1 MTLTVFPDVEQG
13 SPEWFDQRR
22 GLVTASVVGQLIS
35 MRKLSAIDYACP
47 VCAAPALDPCRSK
60 RSEAAIKTLHPER
73 AEFARGQSSST
84 VIEPASN
91 DVSRGLTTLLAAERI
106 TGWTEP
112 TFTNDDMWR
121 GREDEPRAR
130 DKYSQCYAP
139 VTTTGFMVDDRWG
152 FKIGFSPDGLVGDD
166 GLLEIKSRR
175 PKGQVSTLL
184 AGAPPIENM
193 AQLQCGLLVSGRKW
207 LDYISYAGGMHMFV
221 KRVYPD
227 QRWFDAIVR
236 AVRAFEDNC
245 AEIVRLYDEAVVG
258 LHMTERVVEDLGLV
272 I

>member
-47 VCAAPALDPCRSK
+47 ACAAPALDPCRSK
-60 RSEAAIKTLHPER
+60 RSDTAIKTLHPER
-73 AEFARGQSSST
+73 AEFARGQNSST

-91 DVSRGLTTLLAAERI
+91 DVSRGLTLRLAAERI
-106 TGWTEP
+106 NGWTEP
-112 TFTNDDMWR
+112 TFTNDDMCR
-121 GREDEPRAR
+121 GIECEPIAR
-130 DKYSQCYAP
+130 DLYSQKYAP
-139 VTTTGFMVDDRWG
+139 VTQVGFMVLERDGVRLG
-152 FKIGFSPDGLVGDD
+152 YSPDGLVGDD
-166 GLLEIKSRR
+166 GLLEIKAPRA
-175 PKGQVSTLL
+175 KGHLTTVL
-184 AGAPPIENM
+184 AGNPPIEHM
-193 AQLQCGLLVSGRKW
+193 PQIQAGLLVSGRKW
-207 LDYISYAGGMHMFV
+207 LDFISFYGGMHMFV

-258 LHMTERVVEDLGLV
+258 LHMTERVSLDPEFT
-272 I
+272 